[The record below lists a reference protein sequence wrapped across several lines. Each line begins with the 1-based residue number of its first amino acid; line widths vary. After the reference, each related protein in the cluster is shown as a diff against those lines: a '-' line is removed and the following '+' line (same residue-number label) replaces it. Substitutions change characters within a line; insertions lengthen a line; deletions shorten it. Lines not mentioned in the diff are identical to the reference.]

1 MRVCIND
8 VSDTPLGDDSTV
20 SQKNTAPNSNKQ
32 NKVLFPDDAA
42 EYQVDES
49 ERNLLEK
56 LFIED
61 DKNKV
66 AWYFE
71 DDKADGNNKPSTSN
85 GLNMEELE
93 LLKKVELLE
102 DKVSKATTSHL
113 EEQVMV
119 TDFCPLS
126 VFNSLIFVKLFTF
139 I

>member
-1 MRVCIND
+1 MRACIND

-20 SQKNTAPNSNKQ
+20 SQKNTALNSKKQ

-71 DDKADGNNKPSTSN
+71 DDKADGNNKPSISSY
-85 GLNMEELE
+85 LE
-93 LLKKVELLE
+93 QSLKV
-102 DKVSKATTSHL
+102 
-113 EEQVMV
+113 
-119 TDFCPLS
+119 
-126 VFNSLIFVKLFTF
+126 IFAFSCCKIL
-139 I
+139 

>member
-1 MRVCIND
+1 MRACING

-20 SQKNTAPNSNKQ
+20 SQKNTALNSNKQ

-71 DDKADGNNKPSTSN
+71 DDKADGKIKAKSK
-85 GLNMEELE
+85 M
-93 LLKKVELLE
+93 
-102 DKVSKATTSHL
+102 KATS
-113 EEQVMV
+113 EDRQ
-119 TDFCPLS
+119 
-126 VFNSLIFVKLFTF
+126 
-139 I
+139 

>member
-20 SQKNTAPNSNKQ
+20 SQKNTAPNGNKQ

-71 DDKADGNNKPSTSN
+71 DDKPDGNNKSSTSN

-102 DKVSKATTSHL
+102 DKVSKATTSDL

-126 VFNSLIFVKLFTF
+126 VFNSLMFEKLFTF

>member
-1 MRVCIND
+1 MQVCIND

-71 DDKADGNNKPSTSN
+71 DDKADGNNKPSTSSY
-85 GLNMEELE
+85 LE
-93 LLKKVELLE
+93 QSLKVIFAFSCCK
-102 DKVSKATTSHL
+102 
-113 EEQVMV
+113 
-119 TDFCPLS
+119 
-126 VFNSLIFVKLFTF
+126 SL
-139 I
+139 